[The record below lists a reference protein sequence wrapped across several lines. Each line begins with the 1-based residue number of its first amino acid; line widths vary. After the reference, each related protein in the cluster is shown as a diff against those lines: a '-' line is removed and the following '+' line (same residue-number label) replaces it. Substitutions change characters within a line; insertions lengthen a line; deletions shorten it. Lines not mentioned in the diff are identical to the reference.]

1 MVGRSAVP
9 ATGNTS
15 PEANPVRARPRG
27 DPGCDRMLLP
37 KGLQGVIADE
47 ELIRR
52 VRAGDAAAFD
62 ALVDRYYG
70 ACLRFAW
77 RSLGERDDAEDV
89 VQEALVRA
97 YRALR
102 RGRSPREFRPWLL
115 GIVLN
120 RCRSHAR
127 RTRRRRLLFERWW
140 ARQDPETLRVHPAD
154 GAANDDLDPRLKAAL
169 AALRPKLREAF
180 LLKHV
185 EQLRYEEMAEI
196 TGASVSALKMRVKR
210 ASEQVLALLT
220 EDGA

>member
-1 MVGRSAVP
+1 V
-9 ATGNTS
+9 TL
-15 PEANPVRARPRG
+15 EIAREV
-27 DPGCDRMLLP
+27 MMT
-37 KGLQGVIADE
+37 VMADE

-52 VRAGDAAAFD
+52 VRAGETAAFD

-70 ACLRFAW
+70 TCLRFAW
-77 RSLGERDDAEDV
+77 HNLGQREDAEDA

-102 RGRSPREFRPWLL
+102 RGRTPRQFRPWLL

-120 RCRSHAR
+120 RCRSHAQR
-127 RTRRRRLLFERWW
+127 SRRRRLLFKRWW
-140 ARQDPETLRVHPAD
+140 EREDPDTFRVQPAHD
-154 GAANDDLDPRLKAAL
+154 AGADDDLDPKLKAAL
-169 AALRPKLREAF
+169 AALGPKLREAF

-185 EQLRYEEMAEI
+185 EQVRYEEMAEI

-210 ASEQVLALLT
+210 ASEQVLAMLT